1 MPFSWQCPLK
11 FPPTASTE
19 IFLNFCHKTEENKFL
34 KQRVDNCGAAIAL
47 QRPRIRQM
55 TKLHK
60 GAVYNKR
67 IFHSSLSQNWTEIPG
82 RKNPPLPHHIGRNPA
97 LFPPSPMHLYITL
110 YTCEGGGLKCACFF
124 RFTRPHSGDRNF
136 VLYILKND
144 VNSCTPFFLFIL
156 GETHQIYVTTNK

>member
-34 KQRVDNCGAAIAL
+34 KQRVDNCGAAIAV

-55 TKLHK
+55 TKLHR

-82 RKNPPLPHHIGRNPA
+82 RKNPPLPTPHVGGGKDSVVISHHLDERERGGYNGRGERE
-97 LFPPSPMHLYITL
+97 SGYL
-110 YTCEGGGLKCACFF
+110 YTARMDRQKMREIDRYWFGFSLQPLK
-124 RFTRPHSGDRNF
+124 
-136 VLYILKND
+136 K
-144 VNSCTPFFLFIL
+144 
-156 GETHQIYVTTNK
+156 